1 MAFPRL
7 HPAFFTRSIGGS
19 SACSF
24 SRFFTHSFTRTG
36 AALVLA
42 GLLFA
47 GTASADNPFFW
58 YRYDVDSNAAEQHD
72 GNKGATFGYNAL
84 RADAKGNLKIAYRG
98 HYNIKYSELK
108 NHIWYTEIA
117 DDSTGSGARMD
128 MALDPDGEPHMVFH
142 NDNYGKA
149 IYSERKNGVWKR
161 KVLAELKLPNL
172 DFYQVSIAVNQD
184 FESHC
189 VFTSA
194 GAGDYANTTYVKVGK
209 DGSATD
215 PVKVF
220 TGGINGKWNS
230 VTTDASG
237 KPVIS
242 LFIFDRNNLG
252 VATRN
257 DSGFTTQWIDSSDYD
272 NAHGFLNTIRP
283 SADSFFVSYLNQ
295 VHQCIQIAH
304 GKPGGIWTVERV
316 DTLPAWTIFSSQIRM
331 VVDSKGNP
339 ILGYPVVTKEDEYT
353 AATSRLMLAYKK
365 DGNWVTEV
373 VDSNGVAGENLTMT
387 IANDMPALAYWES
400 GTKTLRV
407 ALASLTAPP
416 DDDKNGIP
424 DYKEVKPIAL
434 RRFPIVTDR
443 PVAYPFFDALG
454 RSLGSRA
461 GSSTAPSGRSGAL
474 AVVWPWTSGVGFTRD
489 GTESMVK

>member
-1 MAFPRL
+1 MAFPRFHL
-7 HPAFFTRSIGGS
+7 GFLTRLCSRPNTRADARSGAR
-19 SACSF
+19 AC
-24 SRFFTHSFTRTG
+24 
-36 AALVLA
+36 AALLLAGLVLA
-42 GLLFA
+42 GV
-47 GTASADNPFFW
+47 ASADNQFFW

-84 RADAKGNLKIAYRG
+84 RADVKGNLKIAYRG

-149 IYSERKNGVWKR
+149 LYSARKNGVWKR
-161 KVLAELKLPNL
+161 KVLTELKLPNL
-172 DFYQVSIAVNQD
+172 DFYQVSIAVNKD

-194 GAGDYANTTYVKVGK
+194 GAGNYANTTYVKVGK
-209 DGSATD
+209 DGAATD

-252 VATRN
+252 VATKN
-257 DSGFTTQWIDSSDYD
+257 DSGFTTQWVDSGDYD
-272 NAHGFLNTIRP
+272 NAHGFLNTIQP

-295 VHQCIQIAH
+295 AHACVQIAH
-304 GKPGGIWTVERV
+304 GKPGGAWTVERV

-331 VVDSKGNP
+331 VIDSKGNP
-339 ILGYPVVTKEDEYT
+339 ILAYPLIKKEDEY
-353 AATSRLMLAYKK
+353 AALESRLVITYKK
-365 DGNWVTEV
+365 AGSWVREV
-373 VDSNGVAGENLTMT
+373 VDSSGIAGENLTMT
-387 IANDMPALAYWES
+387 ILPNDMPALAYWES

-407 ALASLTAPP
+407 AVGSLTAPP
-416 DDDKNGIP
+416 DEDKNGIP

-434 RRFPIVTDR
+434 RRFPIVAER

-454 RSLGSRA
+454 RSMGSRSAVSNAPTA
-461 GSSTAPSGRSGAL
+461 GRGNRTL
-474 AVVWPWTSGVGFTRD
+474 VWPWTSGVGFTRD